1 MVMLRIAIVEDE
13 EKYVAQ
19 LQEYLQRF
27 GEESRERIET
37 TVFRDGDEIVESYKC
52 VYDVIL
58 LDVQMPYMDGMTTA
72 REIRKVDADVVIIFI
87 TNMAQYAINGYEVDA
102 LDYVLKPI
110 SYFSFA
116 QRLERALARLKK
128 RTASYIVLS
137 LRSGSRK
144 LNVDDI
150 FYVESQGHSL
160 TYHTDAGEFTATGSM
175 KEVQKRLEP
184 LHFSRG
190 NNGYLINLKYVDG
203 VQDGFAIV
211 RGERLQLSRGRRN
224 EFMAALTDY
233 LSGVVK

>member
-1 MVMLRIAIVEDE
+1 MLRIAIVEDE
-13 EKYVAQ
+13 AKYISQ
-19 LQEYLQRF
+19 LQKYLCQF
-27 GEESRERIET
+27 AEEKRERIET
-37 TVFRDGDEIVESYKC
+37 AVFRDGDEIVERYKW

-72 REIRKVDADVVIIFI
+72 REIRKLDADVVIIFI

-144 LNVDDI
+144 INVDDI
-150 FYVESQGHSL
+150 YYVESQGHSL
-160 TYHTDAGEFTATGSM
+160 TYHTVSGEFTATGSM
-175 KEVQKRLEP
+175 KEIQERLEP

-203 VQDGFAIV
+203 IQDNFAMVQ
-211 RGERLQLSRGRRN
+211 GERLQLSRGRRN

-233 LSGVVK
+233 LGGVIK